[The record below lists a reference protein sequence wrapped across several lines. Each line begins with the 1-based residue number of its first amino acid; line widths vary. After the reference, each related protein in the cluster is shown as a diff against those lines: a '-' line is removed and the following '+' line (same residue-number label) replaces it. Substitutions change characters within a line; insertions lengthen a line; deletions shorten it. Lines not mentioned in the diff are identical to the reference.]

1 MFKIL
6 KLIVVATILIVSFK
20 PALAEWQDEY
30 DWESE
35 NRIIRT
41 PYPDLDID
49 VWIDKG
55 EGSTYHP
62 GEEIYIYFRASRDC
76 YAVIYNLDTRGY
88 VNILYPN
95 PPEADSDDPR
105 VEGGR
110 VYRIPNRYDDY
121 SLTVDGPSGMEYIQ
135 AVASYEPLSPPN
147 WPSYYRGMEAEP
159 ENMMTLRMDE
169 DEDPYVFME
178 WVNHRIRPYPDY
190 ITDISHFYVRYPHP
204 RWYYHPNLYLH
215 YPYSF
220 PYHLGSVYIWAPF
233 GVEVYIDGIFFGI
246 APITIPAIVIGR
258 HYVTV
263 YYNGC
268 RVWDDYVYV
277 ERSKTVRVRTNFS
290 DRVKYVSTDPVKKE
304 YRTWKEKEYRYVKER
319 RTNPA
324 EKEIRSRSEY
334 TRNKSSRVE
343 GKVVRDRERNR
354 TEYEARKEV
363 RERDRDV
370 IRDKERNESKRPDDK
385 TIVTKKEKSQDKQLK
400 TERLSKEKSYS
411 KSKNLKSSSY
421 KQKAE
426 KVNKQ
431 TSNLTSGKSI
441 EVKRTKNVRKR

>member
-1 MFKIL
+1 MFKVM
-6 KLIVVATILIVSFK
+6 KLIVVAAVLIVSFK

-30 DWESE
+30 DREYE
-35 NRIIRT
+35 GRIVRS
-41 PYPDLDID
+41 PSPDLDID

-88 VNILYPN
+88 VNILYPY
-95 PPEADSDDPR
+95 DYSDDPW

-110 VYRIPNRYDDY
+110 VYRIPGRYDDY

-135 AVASYEPLSPPN
+135 AIASYEPLSPPN

-169 DEDPYVFME
+169 DEDPYIFME
-178 WVNHRIRPYPDY
+178 WVNHRIRPHYDY
-190 ITDISHFYVRYPHP
+190 ITDVCYFHVRYPHP
-204 RWYYHPNLYLH
+204 RWYYQPNLYWH

-233 GVEVYIDGIFFGI
+233 GVEVYIDGIFWGI

-277 ERSKTVRVRTNFS
+277 ERSKTVRVRTNIS
-290 DRVKYVSTDPVKKE
+290 DRVKYVSSDPVKKD
-304 YRTWKEKEYRYVKER
+304 YRNWKEKEYRYVKER

-324 EKEIRSRSEY
+324 EKQVRSRSEY
-334 TRNKSSRVE
+334 TRDNSSRME

-363 RERDRDV
+363 REKDRDRDI
-370 IRDKERNESKRPDDK
+370 IRDRERNERKELEPKKVVAR
-385 TIVTKKEKSQDKQLK
+385 KEKSKEKQFK
-400 TERLSKEKSYS
+400 TERVTREKSYS

-421 KQKAE
+421 KQKAV
-426 KVNKQ
+426 KVQKQ
-431 TSNLTSGKSI
+431 TNNRTSGKSV
-441 EVKRTKNVRKR
+441 EVKKTKNVRKR